1 MKKFLATLLFASL
14 LISGCGDNAQQKAE
28 EVKQDA
34 TQKVEEVKQ
43 DANKA
48 AEEVKQDAAQK
59 TNELI
64 DATKSLFK
72 DSREIP
78 LAGVL
83 PGVTLE
89 KLIQSFGEP
98 VSRDD
103 DDITFGNG
111 LKIELDDV
119 KNIVEKIVI
128 RTPEIVT
135 PEGVAVGM
143 EEAAI
148 KNSYGT
154 ADKVENDD
162 GEVEY
167 KYFSRDN
174 KKSITFTARDGVITK
189 IESELRD

>member
-14 LISGCGDNAQQKAE
+14 LVSGCGDNAQQKAE

-43 DANKA
+43 DATK
-48 AEEVKQDAAQK
+48 K
-59 TNELI
+59 TVEII

-78 LAGVL
+78 LAGIL
-83 PGVTLE
+83 PGITFD
-89 KLIQSFGEP
+89 KLIQNLGEP
-98 VSRDD
+98 VNRDGD
-103 DDITFGNG
+103 DVTFGNG
-111 LKIELDDV
+111 LEIELDDV
-119 KNIVEKIVI
+119 KNIVEKIKI

-135 PEGVAVGM
+135 PEGIAVGM
-143 EEAAI
+143 EESAI
-148 KNSYGT
+148 KDAYGD

-167 KYFSRDN
+167 KYYSRDN
-174 KKSITFTARDGVITK
+174 KKSITFTARNGVITK